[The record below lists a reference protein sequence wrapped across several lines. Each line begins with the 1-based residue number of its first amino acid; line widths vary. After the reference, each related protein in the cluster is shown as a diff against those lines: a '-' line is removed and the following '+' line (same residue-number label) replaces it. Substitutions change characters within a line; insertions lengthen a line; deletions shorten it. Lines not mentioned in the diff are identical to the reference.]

1 MHYGK
6 INKYDV
12 ANGPGVRVSLFV
24 SGCRNAC
31 KGCFNPEAWD
41 FNYGNEFTMDTAKEI
56 CEALSPYYISGLT
69 ILGGEPMEPENQME
83 LYPFLQRIRQYY
95 PNKSI
100 WLYTGYTFEKLYN
113 NPIPHV
119 TIELLELI
127 DVLIDGK
134 FEESKKDISLVFR
147 GSSNQRIIDV
157 QNSLKQ
163 YNDSG
168 VVMLMR
174 QYMTK

>member
-41 FNYGNEFTMDTAKEI
+41 FSYGDEFTMDIAKEI
-56 CEALSPYYISGLT
+56 GEALNPYYISGLT
-69 ILGGEPMEPENQME
+69 ILGGEPMEPENQMII
-83 LYPFLQRIRQYY
+83 YPFLQWIRQCY

-113 NPIPHV
+113 NPIPNV
-119 TIELLELI
+119 TMELLRLI
-127 DVLIDGK
+127 DVLVDGK
-134 FEESKKDISLVFR
+134 FEEDKKDISLVFR
-147 GSSNQRIIDV
+147 GSSNQRIINV
-157 QNSLKQ
+157 QNTLKQ

-168 VVMLMR
+168 LITLMN

>member
-6 INKYDV
+6 INKYDI

-41 FNYGNEFTMDTAKEI
+41 FNYGNEFTMDIAKEI

-69 ILGGEPMEPENQME
+69 ILGGEPMEPENQ
-83 LYPFLQRIRQYY
+83 LVLQPFLHWIRQYY

-100 WLYTGYTFEKLYN
+100 WLYTGYTFEQLYD
-113 NPIPHV
+113 NPIPNV
-119 TIELLELI
+119 TIELLNLI
-127 DVLIDGK
+127 DVLVDGK
-134 FEESKKDISLVFR
+134 FEEERKDISLVFR

-157 QNSLKQ
+157 QETLKHYNTTSLVVLTKQ
-163 YNDSG
+163 Y
-168 VVMLMR
+168 MI
-174 QYMTK
+174 K